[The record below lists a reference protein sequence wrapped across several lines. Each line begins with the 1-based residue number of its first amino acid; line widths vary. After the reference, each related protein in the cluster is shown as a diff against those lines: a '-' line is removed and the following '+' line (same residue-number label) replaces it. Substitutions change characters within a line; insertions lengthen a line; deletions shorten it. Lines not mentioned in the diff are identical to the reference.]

1 MSRIHQI
8 LAKAERDGTARRTV
22 TGGDAA
28 VADNMPELPPL
39 ITRDGGH
46 PFEARPLT
54 GPEAVPSRADRVER
68 VTIDDEIDDRIIDD
82 EIDAEADIVESDDA
96 SLPVDGRPAL
106 DAVLNPL
113 LVAALDPLSPAA
125 EQYRS
130 LRSRIGQTESG
141 QAIRVL
147 QITSPGKH
155 DGKTI
160 TSLNLAL
167 TMAQEFQ
174 RRVLVIDADLR
185 QPHLHDCLG
194 LPAGPGLVDVLTG
207 TATLEDALVEIPEH
221 HLTVLRAG
229 RTYEKPAEM
238 LGSAPMRRLVD
249 TFRTQ
254 FDRIV
259 IDSSP
264 ALVSDPVA
272 VASLADRVLLVVR
285 AGQTTKPAIA
295 RAIGLLGPA
304 KLLGLVFNE
313 SAGPQQAPPYRPG
326 A

>member
-1 MSRIHQI
+1 MSRIQRI
-8 LAKAERDGTARRTV
+8 LAKAERDGTARRIAPGEPT
-22 TGGDAA
+22 
-28 VADNMPELPPL
+28 VADNLPQVHAFVG
-39 ITRDGGH
+39 RDAAAAV
-46 PFEARPLT
+46 EDRPLLPAQ
-54 GPEAVPSRADRVER
+54 PEGRDESVRD
-68 VTIDDEIDDRIIDD
+68 DDEM
-82 EIDAEADIVESDDA
+82 VLSDDQTP
-96 SLPVDGRPAL
+96 LPVDGRPAL
-106 DAVLNPL
+106 EAVLSPL

-130 LRSRIGQTESG
+130 LRTRINQTESG
-141 QAIRVL
+141 QAIRVI
-147 QITSPGKH
+147 QVTSPGKR
-155 DGKTI
+155 DGKT
-160 TSLNLAL
+160 TTALNLAL

-185 QPHLHDCLG
+185 QPYLHACLG

-229 RTYEKPAEM
+229 KSYERPAEM

-272 VASLADRVLLVVR
+272 VATISDRVLLVVR
-285 AGQTTKPAIA
+285 SGHTTRPAIA
-295 RAIGLLGPA
+295 RAVGVLGPA

-313 SAGPQQAPPYRPG
+313 SAGPLQAPYRPG

>member
-8 LAKAERDGTARRTV
+8 LAKAERDGTARRTAA
-22 TGGDAA
+22 GGDAA

-39 ITRDGGH
+39 VTREGGH
-46 PFEARPLT
+46 PFEARPLPR
-54 GPEAVPSRADRVER
+54 PEVVPARPDRAERVE
-68 VTIDDEIDDRIIDD
+68 TDQEID
-82 EIDAEADIVESDDA
+82 EEADIVESDEA

-106 DAVLNPL
+106 DVVLSPL

-130 LRSRIGQTESG
+130 LRSRISQTESG

-147 QITSPGKH
+147 QITSPGKN

-185 QPHLHDCLG
+185 QPRLHDCLG
-194 LPAGPGLVDVLTG
+194 LPEGPGLVDVLTG

-229 RTYEKPAEM
+229 RSYERPAEM
-238 LGSAPMRRLVD
+238 LGSAPMRRLID